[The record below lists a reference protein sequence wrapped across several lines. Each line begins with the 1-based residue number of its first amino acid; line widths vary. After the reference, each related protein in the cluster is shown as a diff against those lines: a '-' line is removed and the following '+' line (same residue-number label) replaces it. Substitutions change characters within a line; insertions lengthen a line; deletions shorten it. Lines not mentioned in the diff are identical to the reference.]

1 MIAQNNVLKTITENT
16 REAAMDLTE
25 AANSAVKGVGGTMSG
40 CAKAAMLFREV
51 LYLVLAA
58 FGIIFANQIHVNIAD
73 QGSNFITLKAT
84 VVRSGALVFSISIL
98 ALAVSNILV
107 HAFKK
112 DSISGLMNEL
122 VDAMPF
128 DEKYGNYISSYRRH
142 CTTLLLVAS
151 LMSFSEDFY
160 ELDWY
165 LKYLLVIFS
174 GVLRLENEYRYGL
187 TGSKTNEST
196 RLGTIFNIDTEKISL
211 LPAFALSGFLLI
223 YNFANGNDFTLDQW
237 TFGANVVL
245 IVILGLCVYDFWFIK
260 TDQERR
266 VHGTERKHSSWVLLF
281 LASIT
286 LVIFGTWSLLEQKN
300 ETSVVALLVILAIDT
315 VRIGY
320 GETTNG
326 EQTIGKYMS
335 LGFRFAH
342 SVVGAAA
349 FTLLYYGVNEQDSL
363 GDLEKI
369 PVSPKLMRDVAL
381 ASAALKIF
389 GLFFA
394 WSVSK
399 QDKIKLVPIS
409 TNSSENTIRQLSTIG
424 LLISSSFL
432 WASQKQLDDSS
443 GLHWVL
449 LLLGLVARLVDA
461 IQDTYRIEGQI
472 TLDNYVWDS
481 RINNDGDPLEK
492 GSYDNPRS
500 WLVISAITLSLGLI
514 SHAYNEHDSTTDRRG
529 VANIL
534 SVVGLVVHLFFAIWG
549 VAAYEVDN
557 YYFGQFSLSRKRV
570 VRLLVTSA
578 TIMALTVSLSEMGW
592 AGKLDGMSKTPSP
605 SNVDVTMEKWYTL
618 GALVAYLSA
627 DLIGH
632 VFL

>member
-1 MIAQNNVLKTITENT
+1 MITENNVLKTITQNT
-16 REAAMDLTE
+16 REAAMDLSE

-51 LYLVLAA
+51 LYLVLAV
-58 FGIIFANQIHVNIAD
+58 FGIIFANQIHVNIAN

-107 HAFKK
+107 HVFKQDDFVWK
-112 DSISGLMNEL
+112 EL

-128 DEKYGNYISSYRRH
+128 DGKYGNYISSYRRH
-142 CTTLLLVAS
+142 CTTLLFVAS

-160 ELDWY
+160 ELHWF
-165 LKYLLVIFS
+165 LAIVVLVLS

-187 TGSKTNEST
+187 TGMKTKEST
-196 RLGTIFNIDTEKISL
+196 NLGTIFDIDAEKISL

-223 YNFANGNDFTLDQW
+223 YNMANGNDFTLDQW

-260 TDQERR
+260 TTQERR
-266 VHGTERKHSSWVLLF
+266 VDGTGKKHSSWVVLF
-281 LASIT
+281 LASIS
-286 LVIFGTWSLLEQKN
+286 LIIFGTWSLLEQKN

-326 EQTIGKYMS
+326 EQTINNKYLS
-335 LGFRFAH
+335 LGFRFTH
-342 SVVGAAA
+342 TVVGVIA
-349 FTLLYYGVNEQDSL
+349 FALLYYGVNEQDSF
-363 GDLEKI
+363 GDLEKL

-389 GLFFA
+389 GLFFSF
-394 WSVSK
+394 SVSK

-432 WASQKQLDDSS
+432 WASQKQLDASS
-443 GLHWVL
+443 GTHWVL
-449 LLLGLVARLVDA
+449 LSLGLAARFVDA
-461 IQDTYRIEGQI
+461 IQDTFRIEGGFS
-472 TLDNYVWDS
+472 LKNYVWDS
-481 RINNDGDPLEK
+481 RIDNSGDALEK

-514 SHAYNEHDSTTDRRG
+514 SHAYNEHNSMSDRRG

-549 VAAYEVDN
+549 VAAYEIDN
-557 YYFGQFSLSRKRV
+557 YYFGQLSLSRKRI

-592 AGKLDGMSKTPSP
+592 AGGLDGMSKTPSA
-605 SNVDVTMEKWYTL
+605 SKVDVTMEKWYTL